1 MQKGDI
7 VTVYRD
13 PVSRECPEGK
23 AKLIKE
29 INPNMGPAG
38 LSYWRVR
45 FLDDNLLTER
55 VVGTP

>member
-1 MQKGDI
+1 MEKGDI

-29 INPNMGPAG
+29 INPDMGPGA
-38 LSYWRVR
+38 LSFWRVH
-45 FLDDNLLTER
+45 FLDDNFITER
-55 VVGTP
+55 VVGSP